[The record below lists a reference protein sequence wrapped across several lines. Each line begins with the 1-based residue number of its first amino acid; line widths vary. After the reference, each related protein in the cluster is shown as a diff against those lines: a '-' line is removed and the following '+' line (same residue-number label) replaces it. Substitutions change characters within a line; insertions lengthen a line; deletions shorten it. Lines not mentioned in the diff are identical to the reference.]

1 MANDMTV
8 VMRFQA
14 EASALKAELAAV
26 KAGLKDVAT
35 VAGTAATPAQGLGD
49 QLTVVGTAGAQGA
62 AVAARGLQETGQGA
76 RQATA
81 PVGQLAQQIE
91 DLVLVSASAGKSA
104 QFSAAYFV
112 EAERARAAFA
122 EVEAALSPVARA
134 TQQYERA
141 REAVTLAE
149 QAGAVSGERAA
160 TVLNQLEVHYDRLLT
175 SARAAENGTAENARA
190 VAEAQRAYSNLVA
203 VIDPVTRAQQEMA
216 AAQEVVNAAVARGV
230 ITQAEA
236 GRTLTLLSQ
245 RQTEFMGTTGA
256 AAHSVTNLL
265 YQFNDVGLMLASG
278 QNPLMTAI
286 QQGPQISQALGG
298 QGAAGAVKTL
308 GAAFM
313 GLLNPMNLLPMAV
326 IAFGG
331 TAISWLMD
339 VGTEAATV
347 EDQLQSLADAM
358 TRLER
363 AERDVSMPGADLVAK
378 YGEAA
383 GRARELLAIQR
394 QIAETRAQQAFTTAS
409 RAASTEVFKGAG
421 GSAAVVLGKSNVAE
435 LEALAAAA
443 RAAQEEYA
451 RLEAEAEAFGEMSTE
466 ADQQAWIALQARR
479 QINGA
484 ALLETYEYRAAVQ
497 SVADAYGISTDAAA
511 QLAVAAAKVR
521 EAENQGDRLA
531 AAEQLAKAI
540 YESSDGLRG
549 ASEKT
554 KLLYDNLLEA
564 VRAGLDL
571 EALDIA
577 SGLDAAR
584 GAASGLADE
593 LARAVGEARSLAVAG
608 ISSLEES
615 RIRLQYHD
623 DPVGEATALFNAQV
637 DAPAGVADK
646 DFRDEI
652 GAARQTYV
660 AATVETEQNRQALL
674 ALQRQQSSSNG
685 GGSSGGGR
693 SGAEAVASLSDL
705 RAEVQE
711 LLSDLDLQ
719 AAQIAEK
726 MRLGL
731 MSSSEG
737 AEALAQA
744 RREAAEGV
752 ADLIPQ
758 MERQNQA
765 AGPEAVAAIEQARAA
780 VKGLAGD
787 WKGAGQSIAMTAKD
801 AAEDLGRGFGDAFA
815 GLLTG
820 AERAED
826 AFESMGDAV
835 TDIFARMI
843 SQQLETRIFTPI
855 FGPMF
860 DSVFGMMGFAKGGVP
875 DAPGLKAHANT
886 IVDRPTPFVTAD
898 GQLAEMGEA
907 GPEAI
912 VPLKDGGVRAIMAE
926 GGETTLPLTRSA
938 SGHLGVVLPPAGV
951 VPASD
956 MGTQADTPRAG
967 QPDIQQPETRL
978 AQFAREAR
986 AVIGGAEEDPNA
998 TPRPGRPAMQMGTA
1012 ANPQADATPAGQ
1024 PGRDRPESRLAQF
1037 VREARAVL
1045 GATEE
1050 DPLPAPFPGLPAAQM
1065 QADADMGD
1073 AAAPAGQP
1081 GRQQPETRLARF
1093 VREVTELRAVLS
1105 PPPALAALGDSVVD
1119 QPTRFAMAEGNT
1131 GEAGEAGAEAI
1142 LPLIAGKV
1150 RAVTPGGETT
1160 LPLTR
1165 TGSGHLAVLPPMPDI
1180 LNRPPFAF
1188 AQGGIVSQGR
1198 ALEVGRETGL
1208 SHLVASATAGG
1219 TAPRFEVNVINNAGQ
1234 VVEAQKTERGGMGGE
1249 RIIDVMIEQ
1258 IEGALS
1264 ERAAGGRSSFAGTMA
1279 QIYGL
1284 NRQGR

>member
-141 REAVTLAE
+141 REAVTVAE

-190 VAEAQRAYSNLVA
+190 VAEAQRAYSSLVA

-230 ITQAEA
+230 ITQEEA

-245 RQTEFMGTTGA
+245 RQTQFMGTTGA

-265 YQFNDVGLMLASG
+265 YQLNDVGLMMASG

-313 GLLNPMNLLPMAV
+313 GLLSPMNLLPMAV

-339 VGTEAATV
+339 VGAEAATV

-363 AERDVSMPGADLVAK
+363 AERDVSMPGADLAEK
-378 YGEAA
+378 YGAA
-383 GRARELLAIQR
+383 AERAREMLAIEQK
-394 QIAETRAQQAFTTAS
+394 IAETRAQQAFTTAS
-409 RAASTEVFKGAG
+409 RAASTEVFKGG
-421 GSAAVVLGKSNVAE
+421 AASYVLTQSGAAE
-435 LEALAAAA
+435 LERLAETV
-443 RAAQEEYA
+443 RIAQAEYVQLN
-451 RLEAEAEAFGEMSTE
+451 RQVEAFGEISSD
-466 ADQQAWIALQARR
+466 ADQMAWDSLQARR
-479 QINGA
+479 ATSDAVMRQ
-484 ALLETYEYRAAVQ
+484 TYEYRTAID
-497 SVADAYGISTDAAA
+497 SVARAYGVSTDAAGR
-511 QLAVAAAKVR
+511 LAIAAAKVR

-531 AAEQLAKAI
+531 AAEQLASAI
-540 YESSDGLRG
+540 YESTDGLRS
-549 ASEKT
+549 ASEET

-571 EALDIA
+571 EALNLA
-577 SGLDAAR
+577 SGISPAADEAAR
-584 GAASGLADE
+584 LAGN
-593 LARAVGEARSLAVAG
+593 LG
-608 ISSLEES
+608 ISLDTARKLAALGPQGGPSDNLDPS
-615 RIRLQYHD
+615 GKVGGGRGADPRTMGGSFD
-623 DPVGEATALFNAQV
+623 DWKYREA
-637 DAPAGVADK
+637 DA
-646 DFRDEI
+646 F
-652 GAARQTYV
+652 
-660 AATVETEQNRQALL
+660 L
-674 ALQRQQSSSNG
+674 ASWKPPKSSGGSAG
-685 GGSSGGGR
+685 GGSRGSD
-693 SGAEAVASLSDL
+693 AVASLSDL

-711 LLSDLDLQ
+711 LLADLDLQ

-726 MRLGL
+726 VRLGL

-752 ADLIPQ
+752 AELIPQ

-787 WKGAGQSIAMTAKD
+787 WAGAGQSIAMTAKE
-801 AAEDLGRGFGDAFA
+801 AADDLGSGFGDAFA

-875 DAPGLKAHANT
+875 DAPGLEAHGNT

-898 GQLAEMGEA
+898 GRLAEMGEA

-938 SGHLGVVLPPAGV
+938 SGHLGVALPQAGGAPAPDAG
-951 VPASD
+951 P
-956 MGTQADTPRAG
+956 QAAAAPAG

-978 AQFAREAR
+978 ARFA
-986 AVIGGAEEDPNA
+986 
-998 TPRPGRPAMQMGTA
+998 
-1012 ANPQADATPAGQ
+1012 
-1024 PGRDRPESRLAQF
+1024 
-1037 VREARAVL
+1037 REARAVL
-1045 GATEE
+1045 GATGE

-1065 QADADMGD
+1065 RADADLGN
-1073 AAAPAGQP
+1073 AAAPAGQL
-1081 GRQQPETRLARF
+1081 GNGQPETRLARF
-1093 VREVTELRAVLS
+1093 VREVTELRAVRS

-1119 QPTRFAMAEGNT
+1119 QPTRFAMAEGRA

-1188 AQGGIVSQGR
+1188 AQGGVVSQGR
-1198 ALEVGRETGL
+1198 ALEIGRETSPSRIL
-1208 SHLVASATAGG
+1208 ASPATGG
-1219 TAPRFEVNVINNAGQ
+1219 MAPRVEVNVINNAGQ
-1234 VVEAQKTERGGMGGE
+1234 VVEATQTERGGMGGE